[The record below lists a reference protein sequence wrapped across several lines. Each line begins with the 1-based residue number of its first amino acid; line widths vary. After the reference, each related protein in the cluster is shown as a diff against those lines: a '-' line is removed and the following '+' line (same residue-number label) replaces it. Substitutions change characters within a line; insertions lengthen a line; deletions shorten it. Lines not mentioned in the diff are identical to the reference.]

1 MKKRLWLRGTA
12 LLTCAVL
19 GTACLAT
26 PSAFAATGADD
37 PATSVISVNVEW
49 DAMEFTYTEESKGT
63 WLPSEHRYE
72 GGTPAKWS
80 EDVKKLTVT
89 NQSNAAVVVG
99 VTVELPQTP
108 IVRMMFFKPIEGTTS
123 YSMFSS
129 TDIMLSNLLESA
141 EGKTAENAPR
151 AEYYVGINGD
161 APKSA
166 ISSDTAIGTLVVML
180 RTESTEVSTKEELF
194 KEAALGGTVKLL
206 ADIDIGEEQL
216 RLYNSVCIDLN
227 GHKIKG
233 NVVESTIYLDSNYS
247 PSLTVKNGTVE
258 NTMNMASAITTYGEL
273 HLTGCD
279 LIANNYMSLDVLHDT
294 VVRDCTFTGS
304 FWGDAVYC
312 GNALSSVKRT
322 VEFGGNISI
331 AAGGICNDDTAT
343 VTVVAVAGTY
353 NFDPTAYV
361 DADAYMVTDNG
372 DGSYTVTEK
381 SA

>member
-1 MKKRLWLRGTA
+1 MKKRLWLRSTA

-26 PSAFAATGADD
+26 PSAFAETGADN
-37 PATSVISVNVEW
+37 PAASVISVDVEW
-49 DAMEFTYTEESKGT
+49 DAMEFTYTEASKGT

-108 IVRMMFFKPIEGTTS
+108 IVRMMFFKPIEGTTR

-129 TDIMLSNLLESA
+129 TDITFGKLLESA

-151 AEYYVGINGD
+151 AEYYVGIND
-161 APKSA
+161 YAYKSD
-166 ISSDTAIGTLVVML
+166 ISSDTAIGTLVVTL
-180 RTESTEVSTKEELF
+180 RSESAEVSTKEELF
-194 KEAALGGTVKLL
+194 KAATLGGTVKLL
-206 ADIDIGEEQL
+206 ADIDIGENQL
-216 RLYNSVCIDLN
+216 SLYNSVCIDLN

-233 NVVESTIYLDSNYS
+233 NVNESAIYLNSLYS

-258 NTMNMASAITTYGEL
+258 NTMNMASAIMTYGKL
-273 HLTGCD
+273 QLTSCD
-279 LIANNYMSLDVLHDT
+279 LIANNYMSLYVLHDT
-294 VVRDCTFTGS
+294 VVRDCTFTGNL
-304 FWGDAVYC
+304 WGDAVYC
-312 GNALSSVKRT
+312 GNNSSSAKRT

-331 AAGGICNDDTAT
+331 AGNVLNNNTAT

-361 DADAYMVTDNG
+361 DADAYTVTDNG